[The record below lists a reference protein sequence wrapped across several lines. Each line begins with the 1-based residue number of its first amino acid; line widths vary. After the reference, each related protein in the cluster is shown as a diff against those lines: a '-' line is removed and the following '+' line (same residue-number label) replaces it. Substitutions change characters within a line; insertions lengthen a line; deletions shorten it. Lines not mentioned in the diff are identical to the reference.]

1 MTTEQDEPQ
10 ANQTEQTPIARRA
23 DTGSTAVPGIVTGIA
38 QFLNTS
44 DRTGNAVAAN
54 LTPEH
59 ISEMLRQSGRGAERE
74 YSDRKIARFVWAG
87 FPVFAVLA
95 LIAIIVTLALLE
107 MADLLREI
115 MFALAGLVGGF
126 GAGYGY
132 SNSRRR

>member
-10 ANQTEQTPIARRA
+10 ADQAERA
-23 DTGSTAVPGIVTGIA
+23 LIDRHTDTYSMVPPGIVTGIA

-44 DRTGNAVAAN
+44 DSAGNAVAAN
-54 LTPEH
+54 LTSEH

-74 YSDRKIARFVWAG
+74 YNDRKIARFVWAG
-87 FPVFAVLA
+87 FAVFAVLA
-95 LIAIIVTLALLE
+95 LIAIIVTLALFE
-107 MADLLREI
+107 MPDLLREI

-132 SNSRRR
+132 SHSRR